1 MLPVEWIISPSEG
14 VPLGKKKPTW
24 TNFYYY
30 FHFMEHSNVLVF
42 SSMQAHILKNLQ
54 VRLDSELE

>member
-1 MLPVEWIISPSEG
+1 MLPVEWIISSNEG
-14 VPLGKKKPTW
+14 VPLGKKDPTW

-30 FHFMEHSNVLVF
+30 FHFTEHPNVLVF

-54 VRLDSELE
+54 IRHDSELE

>member
-1 MLPVEWIISPSEG
+1 MLPVEWIILSSEA
-14 VPLGKKKPTW
+14 VPLGKKEHTW

-30 FHFMEHSNVLVF
+30 FHFMEYSDVLVF

-54 VRLDSELE
+54 IRHGSKLE